1 MSEQTTDIKQKLDQ
15 AARWVVERG
24 LEAPILFFLELHKP
38 LGGLMHN
45 GAIFLQPLG
54 APLFGTERMA
64 ALRGLF
70 ESEEN
75 IEHFMQLIESYSLA
89 QRGKKLKN

>member
-1 MSEQTTDIKQKLDQ
+1 MSKEPKQINQKLDR
-15 AARWVVERG
+15 AAHWVAERG
-24 LEAPILFFLELHKP
+24 LEAPVLFLLELHKP

-45 GAIFLQPLG
+45 GAIFLQPIG
-54 APLFGTERMA
+54 APFFGTDKMA
-64 ALRGLF
+64 ALRQLF